1 MVLKGAFLHHFA
13 SNKDATKRVRG
24 RKGIIKDPGMKEL
37 AKTISNKARMTMV
50 IVAKLIRSC
59 ERFSILCA

>member
-24 RKGIIKDPGMKEL
+24 RKGIMKDPSMKES
-37 AKTISNKARMTMV
+37 AKTISDKARKW
-50 IVAKLIRSC
+50 IAIAAKLITSYAVISKIAR
-59 ERFSILCA
+59 